1 MHFLP
6 QCVWVSPMVFMYCD
20 LCTLVH
26 ILCVSRSV
34 RVSLHPVGLSVWFW
48 GVDWGWPSGQR
59 FNSSCWID
67 RPEHRLKLGLKLSD
81 WQRSVP
87 WRFDTE
93 YRRGCVHAAHT
104 YIPGFALLPYRSP
117 SCADWEAVAEKDSCG
132 SHVSGVKFKT
142 VSLLNILNVP
152 SLCNVSG
159 WWCTTRLAWEDIFRM
174 LMERK

>member
-1 MHFLP
+1 MQFLP
-6 QCVWVSPMVFMYCD
+6 QCVWVSPMVFMCWD

-26 ILCVSRSV
+26 MLFVCRSV
-34 RVSLHPVGLSVWFW
+34 RVSLHSVGLSVWIR
-48 GVDWGWPSGQR
+48 GVDTGWPSGQR
-59 FNSSCWID
+59 FNPSCWKD

-81 WQRSVP
+81 WQKSVP

-93 YRRGCVHAAHT
+93 YRHGSVCVAHT
-104 YIPGFALLPYRSP
+104 YGPGFALLLYHSP
-117 SCADWEAVAEKDSCG
+117 SCANWESAREKDSCG

-142 VSLLNILNVP
+142 ASLLNILNVP

-159 WWCTTRLAWEDIFRM
+159 WRCATRLGWEYIFRM